1 MKSVRLD
8 IAKCYFS
15 DRVINEWN
23 NLSEE
28 VITSKS
34 LAGLKKFIF
43 IFVITG
49 NIYKL

>member
-1 MKSVRLD
+1 VRLD
-8 IAKCYFS
+8 TAKYSFS

-28 VITSKS
+28 VIASKS
-34 LAGLKKFIF
+34 LAGLKKLIF

-49 NIYKL
+49 DIYKV